1 MTQANLRGH
10 DEAAMVQTV
19 KVGHNKEQVTCF
31 LNREE
36 SVKGDINV
44 NVDLKMFYLDLGTLI
59 PEALSK
65 HFIAAPTAVSNW

>member
-1 MTQANLRGH
+1 
-10 DEAAMVQTV
+10 MVQTV
-19 KVGHNKEQVTCF
+19 KVGHNQEQVTCL

-36 SVKGDINV
+36 SGTGDINV
-44 NVDLKMFYLDLGTLI
+44 NVLLKLFYLDLGTFI